1 MSQEVGKWLGLMG
14 YNQLLLNFLG
24 HRSSSKKKA
33 LAPHVFVDVLND
45 RLSRNVFD
53 PAHPGTRVYGRGDA
67 YLRWEDQEWMTKP
80 RV

>member
-1 MSQEVGKWLGLMG
+1 MKLIGSFASAIQ
-14 YNQLLLNFLG
+14 YID
-24 HRSSSKKKA
+24 
-33 LAPHVFVDVLND
+33 VFVDVLND